1 MNFTTMNTII
11 GSKDLTLETP
21 ILISLILI
29 YAILIFI
36 GAFGNGL
43 VCLAV
48 ARNSRMRTTQNLF
61 IVNLAISDL
70 LLCFFTIPFSLVE
83 IATKFWPY
91 GVTMCKLVLTLEATS
106 IFVSTLSIIAIALD
120 RYYVILCSV
129 NPENCRQERVPI
141 LLKLVIIWIIGLIL
155 SLPLFLVRTVE
166 SHFIGM
172 GPIETINFCIE
183 KWPIEN
189 GRAYYSVL
197 SMLIQYVGP
206 IIIVSVVYTRLCM
219 KLRSRTLRRTST
231 TQLPKLRTR
240 LQRRARK
247 TNILLISIALI
258 FFISWLPLNVLNIVA
273 DFFFPVSSF
282 RITFAICHM
291 FACCSRKLPSLV
303 IKDDFST
310 VQGKN
315 GDDDI
320 EDDDDEDED
329 VDRID
334 LARYNNTDDD
344 SFADDDDD
352 RNGKKY
358 NDQIRYDRKHNFL
371 NNFHHHPHHNR
382 SLHHHLID
390 FDPKKKQS
398 ANYHKNL
405 HNFHGGEDGK
415 RLARNNLVAF
425 IKRDIHGGLHKS
437 ISSRLNSSSAT
448 KVSNKSFPL
457 SIMTDSTNTTT
468 TTTTTTTQTSQLN
481 ETIIDTIEDCNNNT
495 NCDDRFESDKKQIDL
510 GDDNVDGDV
519 NANERQQ
526 AICSDSNENANNM
539 MLDAGA
545 DGQHRC
551 QNHWP
556 ANCLLDQNDRK
567 SPTLSNRLGPATT
580 PPSTSRTKSSELIS
594 NSFNENNNHSP
605 HQNGISLR
613 SETILESNRC
623 DREKQS
629 KTSID
634 LLPNKIDSVEDDDV
648 GVGDDGVERDN
659 LDEQKGDRKSSR
671 ELRNEDHDGSREER
685 GNKSIANSN
694 RITNSNHYNNKFK
707 RLSLTDSRKRRKKF

>member
-1 MNFTTMNTII
+1 MSSSCSNPFLYGWLNQTFRNEFRQIFDSLKRII
-11 GSKDLTLETP
+11 
-21 ILISLILI
+21 
-29 YAILIFI
+29 
-36 GAFGNGL
+36 
-43 VCLAV
+43 
-48 ARNSRMRTTQNLF
+48 
-61 IVNLAISDL
+61 
-70 LLCFFTIPFSLVE
+70 
-83 IATKFWPY
+83 
-91 GVTMCKLVLTLEATS
+91 CK
-106 IFVSTLSIIAIALD
+106 
-120 RYYVILCSV
+120 
-129 NPENCRQERVPI
+129 
-141 LLKLVIIWIIGLIL
+141 
-155 SLPLFLVRTVE
+155 
-166 SHFIGM
+166 
-172 GPIETINFCIE
+172 
-183 KWPIEN
+183 
-189 GRAYYSVL
+189 
-197 SMLIQYVGP
+197 
-206 IIIVSVVYTRLCM
+206 
-219 KLRSRTLRRTST
+219 
-231 TQLPKLRTR
+231 
-240 LQRRARK
+240 
-247 TNILLISIALI
+247 
-258 FFISWLPLNVLNIVA
+258 
-273 DFFFPVSSF
+273 
-282 RITFAICHM
+282 
-291 FACCSRKLPSLV
+291 ACCSRKLPSLV

-334 LARYNNTDDD
+334 LGMNSFTRSIDSDRSFSLSPRHHHHHHHRPYQHPHDENNQKHRILHYRSNLARYNNTDDD

-495 NCDDRFESDKKQIDL
+495 NCDDRSESDKKQIDL

-567 SPTLSNRLGPATT
+567 SPTLSNRLGSATT